1 MTAYASRADLSVA
14 EPILAFAEES
24 LAHHRI
30 DPDTFW
36 AGVSGIIHDLGP
48 RNAELLRTRDEL
60 QERIDAFHRETP
72 GAPDPERYRAF
83 LEEIGYLA
91 PEPGPVQATTTN
103 VAPEIAELAGPQLVV
118 PILNARFALNAVNAR
133 WGSLYDALYGTDAI
147 PQEGE
152 LAPGSAYSPARGA
165 AVIARGRELL
175 DTIAPLVSLA
185 DGSPASHRDATGYS
199 VRDGELRVALGAGE
213 ARPADPAAF
222 AGFTGDA
229 ASPASVLLVHHGL
242 HAELVIDR
250 GGQIGAS
257 DAAGVQDIVLEAAL
271 TTIMDL
277 EDSVAA
283 VDAEDK
289 ALGYRNWRGLMAGT
303 LTEEVSKGGRTFTRT
318 MAADRSVTTPDGGTR
333 TLPGRSVLFVRN
345 VGHLMLGDSILD
357 RDGAWTPEGIVDAI
371 MTALGSLDD
380 IRGEQANSRTP
391 SMYIVKPKMHGPA
404 EAAFTAEL
412 FGRVEELLGLPARTI
427 KVGIMDEERRTSA
440 NLSATIAAAAD
451 RVAFINTGFLDRTGD
466 EIHTSMHAGPF
477 LPKAAIR
484 TEPWLPAYEA
494 RNVTIGVACGLDG
507 HAQIGKGMWAMPDLM
522 AAMLEQK
529 IGHVRAG
536 ASTAWVPS
544 PTAATLH
551 AIHYHL
557 VDAFAARTELVVG
570 AAADPEAAERALRD
584 LLTLPLAQPSD
595 LDAETVAAELENSAQ
610 SILGYVVRWI
620 DQGVGC
626 SKVPD
631 IHDIG
636 LMEDRATLRISAQ
649 LLANWLLHG
658 IITEAE
664 VDAALTR
671 CAAVVDRQNAAD
683 AAYEPL
689 LGADGSTP
697 GIAFTAARRL
707 ILEGGAQP
715 SGYTEPLLHELRR
728 AKKAEQAGEAAQA
741 PEPALA

>member
-1 MTAYASRADLSVA
+1 MTVYAPRAELSVA
-14 EPILAFAEES
+14 EPIIAFAEES
-24 LAHHRI
+24 LTRHGLDASE
-30 DPDTFW
+30 FW
-36 AGVSGIIHDLGP
+36 AGVSAIVHELAP
-48 RNAELLRTRDEL
+48 RNAELLRVRDEM
-60 QERIDAFHRETP
+60 QARIDEFHRTTP
-72 GAPDPERYRAF
+72 GAPDPTAYAAF
-83 LEEIGYLA
+83 LTEIGYLA
-91 PEPGPVQATTTN
+91 PHPGTVAVTTEH
-103 VAPEIAELAGPQLVV
+103 VAPEIASLAGPQLVV

-133 WGSLYDALYGTDAI
+133 WGSYYDALYGTDAI
-147 PQEGE
+147 PHTDA
-152 LAPGSAYSPARGA
+152 LAPGAAYNPERGA

-175 DTIAPLVSLA
+175 DTIAPLAGGASHVGSTGYAITDGALSVSLSGGGTA
-185 DGSPASHRDATGYS
+185 
-199 VRDGELRVALGAGE
+199 ALT
-213 ARPADPAAF
+213 DPATL
-222 AGFTGDA
+222 AGYTGSA
-229 ASPASVLLVHHGL
+229 EQPSSVLLVHHGL
-242 HAELVIDR
+242 HAEIVIDR
-250 GGQIGAS
+250 AGAIGAS
-257 DAAGVQDIVLEAAL
+257 DAAGMQDLVLEAAL

-303 LTEEVSKGGRTFTRT
+303 LTEDITKGGKTFTRR
-318 MAADRSVTTPDGGTR
+318 MAADRSYTAPDGTTL

-357 RDGAWTPEGIVDAI
+357 RNGAWTPEGIIDAI

-380 IRGEQANSRTP
+380 LRGELANSRTP
-391 SMYIVKPKMHGPA
+391 SVYIVKPKMHGPD

-412 FGRVEELLGLPARTI
+412 FGRVEALLGLPARTLKI
-427 KVGIMDEERRTSA
+427 GIMDEERRTSA
-440 NLSATIAAAAD
+440 NLAAAIHAAAD

-484 TEPWLPAYEA
+484 TAPWLPAYEA
-494 RNVTIGVACGLDG
+494 RNVAIGVASGLDG

-522 AAMLEQK
+522 HAMLEQK
-529 IGHVRAG
+529 VGHVRAG

-551 AIHYHL
+551 ATHYHQ
-557 VDAFAARTELVVG
+557 VDAFAARAALTAPGAGASDADSLATLLRIPLVDPADPTEL
-570 AAADPEAAERALRD
+570 AADV
-584 LLTLPLAQPSD
+584 
-595 LDAETVAAELENSAQ
+595 VADELENSAQ

-631 IHDIG
+631 IHDVG

-658 IITEAE
+658 VITEQQI
-664 VDAALTR
+664 DAALVR

-683 AAYEPL
+683 SAYELL
-689 LGADGSTP
+689 LGADGATP
-697 GIAFTAARRL
+697 GLAFTAARRL
-707 ILEGGAQP
+707 ILEGAAQP

-728 AKKAEQAGEAAQA
+728 AKKAEQAAK
-741 PEPALA
+741 